1 VGWLTR
7 LVGRAP
13 ESHAARRKF
22 LLKLLPRH
30 AVCAEIGVKR
40 GDFSAMILA
49 IAKPARLHLIDPWF
63 DDDELYESVRRRFDA
78 QIRAGTVIIHRATSS
93 DAAAK
98 FEPASLDWIYID
110 GDHHYEFVK
119 RDLDDY
125 LSKVKPGGFI
135 TGDDYGYPGTW
146 EDGVTRAVDEF
157 IVRGAC
163 APVYLR
169 RHSIKRHSQFMLRK
183 PPAAER

>member
-1 VGWLTR
+1 M
-7 LVGRAP
+7 
-13 ESHAARRKF
+13 RRF

-49 IAKPARLHLIDPWF
+49 VAKPARLHLIDPWF
-63 DDDELYESVRRRFDA
+63 DDDELCESVRRRFDA
-78 QIRAGTVIIHRATSS
+78 QIRAGTVLIHRATSS
-93 DAAAK
+93 DAAAQ
-98 FEPASLDWIYID
+98 FAPASLDWIYID
-110 GDHHYEFVK
+110 GDHHFEFVK
-119 RDLDDY
+119 RDLHDY
-125 LSKVKPGGFI
+125 LPKIKPGGFI

-157 IVRGAC
+157 IAGGAC

-169 RHSIKRHSQFMLRK
+169 RHSIKRHSQYMLRK
-183 PPAAER
+183 PAARR